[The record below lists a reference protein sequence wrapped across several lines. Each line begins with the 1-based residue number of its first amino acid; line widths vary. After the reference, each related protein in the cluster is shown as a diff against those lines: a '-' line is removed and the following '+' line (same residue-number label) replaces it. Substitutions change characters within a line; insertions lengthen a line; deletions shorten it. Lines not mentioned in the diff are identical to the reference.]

1 MTYLRP
7 WEPLVG
13 PEHVVKG
20 DLLVLAPHPD
30 DEVIGCGGLI
40 AAHRELGHAV
50 SVVVMTDGGKGDP
63 TGGFGGASYS
73 DLRRGEA
80 REAARRIGGAEIEF
94 LRHPDGG
101 LAASADAVEDL
112 LRILDA
118 RRPATVAFPS
128 PFEVHPDHRATALHL
143 ASAWPRLA
151 ARPALLAYEIGGFM
165 PANLLLDVTRF
176 AERKA
181 DAIRAYSSQ
190 LAHMDIPA
198 KVGALNL
205 ARTVNIADAGVKACE
220 AYCLVRS
227 DRLAAYMAAA
237 EATVRLVDG
246 MGPFAG

>member
-40 AAHRELGHAV
+40 AAHRALGSAV
-50 SVVVMTDGGKGDP
+50 YVVVMTDGGKGDP
-63 TGGFGGASYS
+63 TGAAAGASYS
-73 DLRRGEA
+73 ELRRNEA

-94 LRHPDGG
+94 LLHPDGA
-101 LAASADAVEDL
+101 LAASAGAVDDL
-112 LRILDA
+112 VRILDA
-118 RRPATVAFPS
+118 RRPATIAFPS
-128 PFEVHPDHRATALHL
+128 PFEIHPDHRATALHL
-143 ASAWPRLA
+143 AA
-151 ARPALLAYEIGGFM
+151 ALPAVGVRPELLAYEIGGFM

-181 DAIRAYSSQ
+181 DAIRAYASQ

-205 ARTVNIADAGVKACE
+205 ARTVNIADAGVTACE
-220 AYCLVRS
+220 AYCRVRPE
-227 DRLAAYMAAA
+227 RMAAYMAAA
-237 EATVRLVDG
+237 ETTVRLVDG
-246 MGPFAG
+246 MGPFTG